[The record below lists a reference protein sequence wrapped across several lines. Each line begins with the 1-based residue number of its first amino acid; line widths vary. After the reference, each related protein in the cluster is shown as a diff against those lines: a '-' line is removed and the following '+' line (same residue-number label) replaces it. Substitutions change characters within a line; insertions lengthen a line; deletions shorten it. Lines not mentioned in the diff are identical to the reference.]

1 MSDLILLKR
10 SAVAG
15 SKPTSLA
22 FGEIALNFSDGLIYY
37 KNSLGAIVATGSSG
51 GTSSG
56 GTDGGVYSGI
66 DPLGTPAGLAT
77 GHGSSQISL
86 SWTAPAADGGSA
98 ITNYTVQYSS
108 NSGAAWT
115 TFTHSASPAASM
127 LVTGLTNGTAYVFR
141 VAAVNAAGTGGYTA
155 TSAAITPTA
164 AVVPKL
170 TIARS
175 NGTSTFGGGTFG
187 SAFSRIE
194 AVLNSNADSLE
205 NYSWTA
211 TAVGTAHVGLTYYD
225 SGWGSGTYAFVY
237 KNGGMVHVN
246 YITPGNVSMSFP
258 VTAGDVITMGSM
270 GSTLSGFSDVL
281 VLAE

>member
-10 SAVAG
+10 SAVVG
-15 SKPTSLA
+15 SKPTALA
-22 FGEIALNFSDGLIYY
+22 FGELALNFSDGLIYY

-51 GTSSG
+51 ATSIS

-66 DPLGTPAGLAT
+66 DPLGTPTGLTT
-77 GHGSSQISL
+77 GRGSSQISL
-86 SWTAPAADGGSA
+86 AWTAPAADGGSA

-108 NSGAAWT
+108 NSGAAWA
-115 TFTHSASPAASM
+115 TFTHAASPTASI

-155 TSAAITPTA
+155 ASAAITPTA
-164 AVVPKL
+164 DVVPKL

-175 NGTSTFGGGTFG
+175 NGTSTFGGGTSG
-187 SAFSRIE
+187 NVFSRIE
-194 AVLNSNADSLE
+194 QVLNSNADSLE

-211 TAVGTAHVGLTYYD
+211 TAVGTVHVGLTYYD
-225 SGWGSGTYAFVY
+225 SASGSFAFIY
-237 KNGGMVHVN
+237 KNGGMVHNN
-246 YITPGNVSMSFP
+246 YITPGSVSVSFQ
-258 VTAGDVITMGSM
+258 VTAGDVITVGSM
-270 GSTLSGFSDVL
+270 GTLSGFSDVL